1 MKKFSEE
8 QLKAIN
14 TKEQHTAV
22 IAGAGTGKTTVLIA
36 RINNLINS
44 GVDSKDILAITF
56 TRKAASEM
64 KKRLNNQ
71 DVLVMTFDAFCFNL
85 TNKDY
90 KIIEKT
96 KDFSKK
102 ELLAF
107 NIYDANL
114 KKGSKPFKY
123 KEYLNYKNNNNLYD
137 FNDIEYIALDYIKK
151 HKLSFIHILVDEFQD
166 TNNLQFEILSNLIS
180 HKTNTF
186 IVGDPDQSIYSFRGA
201 NIKLINKYLYKYNAK
216 LLLLTNNYRSTIN
229 IIEIANSLISNNKA
243 RIKKNLSCISSN
255 CGVVKFSVFKNQIIE
270 YNYIKKLISNYNHKY
285 SIGILFRN
293 HEQGY
298 LYKQLYYN
306 TYRKISVLSI
316 HESKGL
322 EFDIVFLIG
331 INFNVFPSNY
341 NSNKLLLEEERRLFF
356 VGITRAKQ
364 ELYIFSNKK
373 QSKFIK
379 ELKVKRK

>member
-1 MKKFSEE
+1 MKVYSEE

-14 TKEQHTAV
+14 TSYQHTAV

-36 RINNLINS
+36 RINNLINI
-44 GVDSKDILAITF
+44 GINPKEILAITF
-56 TRKAASEM
+56 TKKAASEM

-85 TNKDY
+85 TGKEYN
-90 KIIEKT
+90 IIDKT
-96 KDFSKK
+96 DQFSPK
-102 ELLAF
+102 ERLSF

-123 KEYLNYKNNNNLYD
+123 DKYVYYKKINNLYD
-137 FNDIEYIALDYIKK
+137 FNDIEYEALKYIIINKI
-151 HKLSFIHILVDEFQD
+151 SYQHILVDEFQD
-166 TNNLQFEILSNLIS
+166 TNNLQFEILSSLINDE
-180 HKTNTF
+180 TNTF

-216 LLLLTNNYRSTIN
+216 LLLLTNNYRSSIN
-229 IIEIANSLISNNKA
+229 IIKIANSLISHNKD
-243 RIKKNLSCISSN
+243 RIKKNLSCKTTN
-255 CGVVKFSVFKNQIIE
+255 YGVVRFSLFKNPIIE
-270 YNYIKKLISNYNHKY
+270 YNYINNSISNYNDKY

-298 LYKQLYYN
+298 LYKKLYYN
-306 TYRKISVLSI
+306 TYRKIDVLSI

-331 INFNVFPSNY
+331 VNFNIFPSNY

-364 ELYIFSNKK
+364 ELHICSNNK

-379 ELKVKRK
+379 ELKIKRK